1 MGICANRVPNKL
13 RGDGVDDEPKL
24 VKVETDHEGAALI
37 WVLFLSIVLFYG
49 DPDLFDLIFKLL
61 AKLAA

>member
-1 MGICANRVPNKL
+1 VA
-13 RGDGVDDEPKL
+13 DEPKL